1 MSNAR
6 SRQLAYF
13 KDNIQTQDDHD
24 DFDASQYYYNRDDQM
39 TPTTGSSPGVLLG
52 GATNATHSEPGSA
65 SALYRSGQ
73 PHFNSP
79 VHGMNGAPYNNT
91 PSGIGNLQQ
100 QVAPLTSSF
109 ATNHPSRSLPVPQM
123 GHSSSTPYAPSSD
136 LLAMLSK
143 GVPINSAT
151 EVSGVES
158 RYADDTTVNSSRIGL
173 VGAAAPSHGRGGP
186 FKMSDFPAL
195 DGRASTIAINGT
207 ARDAQLSVDSTA
219 NFPGMLRGDSIVR
232 EEPLHQSGG
241 ALLSEQIKKDD
252 ATARQITSQSGSFAM
267 QSEDFPALPGS
278 QPHHQA
284 ALFSEADAIDAVPET
299 LEVSTT
305 ATFRCGNVIGIQFPA
320 MGHSEIPPKHLMPL
334 HATSENDSNLFK
346 LTDGCDPDLGA
357 NASLNPAVELRHFAN
372 QGTKFQ
378 AHSCLAESAKA
389 NMEIKLAH
397 NTYGPESNA
406 AIDHS
411 LSSSTDSRMLTSSS
425 GTTNQI
431 TSKAS
436 MLPESNEIENQT
448 KYGLLGL
455 LDVIRMTNADLN
467 TLALGSDLTTLGLN
481 LNSSECLYSTFA
493 SPWAEAPTTREPQFS
508 LPMCYYMQ
516 PPPLKTSHLSK
527 FQLETLFY
535 IFYAMPRD
543 VLQAYSAQEL

>member
-52 GATNATHSEPGSA
+52 GATKATHSEPGSA

-195 DGRASTIAINGT
+195 DGIGAHLPSLLT
-207 ARDAQLSVDSTA
+207 AQLEMRNCRWIRRRIFLVCSVVIASCARSPYT
-219 NFPGMLRGDSIVR
+219 NR
-232 EEPLHQSGG
+232 E
-241 ALLSEQIKKDD
+241 A
-252 ATARQITSQSGSFAM
+252 
-267 QSEDFPALPGS
+267 
-278 QPHHQA
+278 
-284 ALFSEADAIDAVPET
+284 
-299 LEVSTT
+299 
-305 ATFRCGNVIGIQFPA
+305 
-320 MGHSEIPPKHLMPL
+320 
-334 HATSENDSNLFK
+334 
-346 LTDGCDPDLGA
+346 
-357 NASLNPAVELRHFAN
+357 HF
-372 QGTKFQ
+372 
-378 AHSCLAESAKA
+378 
-389 NMEIKLAH
+389 
-397 NTYGPESNA
+397 
-406 AIDHS
+406 S
-411 LSSSTDSRMLTSSS
+411 LS
-425 GTTNQI
+425 
-431 TSKAS
+431 K
-436 MLPESNEIENQT
+436 
-448 KYGLLGL
+448 
-455 LDVIRMTNADLN
+455 
-467 TLALGSDLTTLGLN
+467 
-481 LNSSECLYSTFA
+481 
-493 SPWAEAPTTREPQFS
+493 
-508 LPMCYYMQ
+508 
-516 PPPLKTSHLSK
+516 
-527 FQLETLFY
+527 
-535 IFYAMPRD
+535 
-543 VLQAYSAQEL
+543 